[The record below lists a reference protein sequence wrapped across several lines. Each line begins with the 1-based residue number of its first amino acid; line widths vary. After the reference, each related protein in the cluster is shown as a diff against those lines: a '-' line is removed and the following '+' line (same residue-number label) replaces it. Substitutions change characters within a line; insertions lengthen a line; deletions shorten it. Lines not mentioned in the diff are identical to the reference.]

1 MQLRSDL
8 SITELVN
15 TKLKEKFVSLER
27 QTRSNSQYSRR
38 DCLELSVTPETI
50 EIKDLE
56 GTALGIFG
64 KLDVIMD
71 LSNVEDYH
79 WIKSSKVPKR
89 VIVKLSRGTLIKYVD
104 QKKV

>member
-1 MQLRSDL
+1 M
-8 SITELVN
+8 
-15 TKLKEKFVSLER
+15 
-27 QTRSNSQYSRR
+27 
-38 DCLELSVTPETI
+38 
-50 EIKDLE
+50 
-56 GTALGIFG
+56 LGIFG